1 MRRVGAGCRD
11 AYQGALFPLPRSL
24 HPFAPLIPHTDDL
37 RHALRPAVPETDPE
51 ATKSSSDFED
61 ASSDIVEPEP
71 DAETQR
77 QQFYT
82 ANIDRGPSVVS
93 GKFSV
98 ELKFH

>member
-1 MRRVGAGCRD
+1 
-11 AYQGALFPLPRSL
+11 
-24 HPFAPLIPHTDDL
+24 
-37 RHALRPAVPETDPE
+37 VPETDPE
-51 ATKSSSDFED
+51 ATKSSPDFED
-61 ASSDIVEPEP
+61 ASSDIVEPKP
-71 DAETQR
+71 DVETQR